1 MSPLNIS
8 RRQWLLMKDKRSLS
22 FLTRVLWFSTNQGQE
37 GEAMAPLPP
46 PIRVGFTENAG
57 RGIFATRKISLGD
70 LIHKAQPVVA
80 HPSPAYLHKV
90 CYFCLKCVGMR
101 TSASSWRSMSNEEI
115 SLLHEPITAHYAC
128 NESSPGSSG
137 LDRSFRF
144 CSVECEE
151 HSKGFFE
158 IEKRA
163 DWSTFDEHCRMNGL
177 KYPFLV
183 KRLACMVL
191 SGAEPADCL
200 DILQPASLSPGM
212 IARMEEEFELLRCT
226 FMEAG
231 FKDEKIAILTKQWY
245 VGVLARIRI
254 NAFRIELAGGI
265 SGDLLSMAAASVLAE
280 AAVGNA
286 VYILPSFYNHDCD
299 PNVHILWLED
309 VNARLK
315 ALRDIE
321 AGEELRICYIDA
333 SMSHNARQSILYEG
347 FGFRCHCFQ
356 CMSGN

>member
-8 RRQWLLMKDKRSLS
+8 HRQWLLMKDKRSLS

-151 HSKGFFE
+151 HSKNE
-158 IEKRA
+158 WPE
-163 DWSTFDEHCRMNGL
+163 
-177 KYPFLV
+177 
-183 KRLACMVL
+183 
-191 SGAEPADCL
+191 
-200 DILQPASLSPGM
+200 
-212 IARMEEEFELLRCT
+212 MEEEFELLRCT

-321 AGEELRICYIDA
+321 AGRLRWHMGVLSRQDKTNSLHLCEVVHLRQASLSPCFRMASNHPFINDNNDIRNGVLKMHLRPNFSCERITIYKLIC
-333 SMSHNARQSILYEG
+333 SSQMRLHSI
-347 FGFRCHCFQ
+347 
-356 CMSGN
+356 